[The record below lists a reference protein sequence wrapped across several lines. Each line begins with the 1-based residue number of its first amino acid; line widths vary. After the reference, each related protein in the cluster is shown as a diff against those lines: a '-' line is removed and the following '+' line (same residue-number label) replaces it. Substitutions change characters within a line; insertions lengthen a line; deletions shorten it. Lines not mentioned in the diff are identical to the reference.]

1 MKNDE
6 ALLAE
11 IIDMLRVM
19 SDEQQKLVKDIK
31 ELRDEHKKLK
41 DEIRLSNFVLNNI
54 SARNEMMN

>member
-1 MKNDE
+1 MMNDE

-11 IIDMLRVM
+11 IRDLLKIM
-19 SDEQQKLVKDIK
+19 SDEQQKLVKDIR

-54 SARNEMMN
+54 SVRNEMMN